1 MKHVIKESFLP
12 KEWKGSPSIGTVEFF
27 CKNCGTE
34 LCWDFEYAFTTQW
47 LDLKNKLSDRE
58 LYKKV
63 ASSYG
68 DEKRIREIN
77 KEIKHIKGEMKRCE
91 VINESE
97 HQAKIACKKIVD
109 QSVCPICGALLCKER
124 GYFMPSTSLDRE
136 AYSWIID
143 HYDDIIDG
151 SYIDEKEIKE
161 KNIRIRQ
168 EYDKTQGKEM
178 VACFVQNSETPCEL
192 IPAGADEIK
201 NDTEALKTYLLHLI
215 QLENN
220 IYSLKGQLAELYCR
234 RLTNDR
240 SVIYGKNAPVA
251 LINEEIESLKEKYEK
266 SKKQVEIAKQNKP
279 KVSIKKPQKPQE
291 PVLKKPGLFN
301 KKRVMSE
308 NEELISQYKR
318 DMTVYQ
324 EKLQQYENKKVCIKE
339 EHKEV
344 VDKALKKSEKAKA
357 SYEKAKSSQKERIKL
372 AQDKLIPAN
381 AISEML
387 NLEIFKVEELLK
399 NTIAARNELYA
410 YDIIFAKYRNIVA
423 LSSFY
428 EYLVSGRCSL
438 LAGHDGAY
446 NIYENEIQMNRV
458 VDRLDTVISSLDEIK
473 HNQYLIYKS
482 LQSIDASLCSLNSTM
497 DKALTSIQG
506 IEKHATSINEYMVH
520 ISKNSDVIAHNTA
533 VTAYYSKINAELTNA
548 LGYMVAFK

>member
-12 KEWKGSPSIGTVEFF
+12 IVWKGRKWKGSPRMSTVEFF

-34 LCWDFEYAFTTQW
+34 LCWEFEYTFK
-47 LDLKNKLSDRE
+47 D
-58 LYKKV
+58 
-63 ASSYG
+63 
-68 DEKRIREIN
+68 
-77 KEIKHIKGEMKRCE
+77 
-91 VINESE
+91 
-97 HQAKIACKKIVD
+97 QAEIACKKIVD
-109 QSVCPICGALLCKER
+109 QSVCPICGALLCKDR
-124 GYFMPSTSLDRE
+124 GYFIPSTSLVGE
-136 AYSWIID
+136 AYSWIKD
-143 HYDDIIDG
+143 HYDDIVDG
-151 SYIDEKEIKE
+151 RYIDKEVIKEIKE

-168 EYDKTQGKEM
+168 EYDKMQGKEM
-178 VACFVQNSETPCEL
+178 VACFVQNSETPCEP
-192 IPAGADEIK
+192 IPVGADEIK

-240 SVIYGKNAPVA
+240 SVIYGKKAPVA
-251 LINEEIESLKEKYEK
+251 LINEEIESLKEQYEK

-291 PVLKKPGLFN
+291 PVFKKPGLFN

-308 NEELISQYKR
+308 NEELMSQYKR
-318 DMTVYQ
+318 DMTAYQ
-324 EKLQQYENKKVCIKE
+324 EKLQQYEDKKASIKE

-357 SYEKAKSSQKERIKL
+357 SYENAKSSQKERIKL
-372 AQDKLIPAN
+372 AQDKPVPAN
-381 AISEML
+381 AISEIL
-387 NLEIFKVEELLK
+387 NLEILKAEELLK

-473 HNQYLIYKS
+473 HSQYLIYES

-506 IEKHATSINEYMVH
+506 IEKQATSINEYMVH

>member
-1 MKHVIKESFLP
+1 MKHIIKKSFLP
-12 KEWKGSPSIGTVEFF
+12 DGGQFETLQRNLEFF
-27 CKNCGTE
+27 CKNCGAE
-34 LCWDFEYAFTTQW
+34 VSWEFEHAFTYFSYD
-47 LDLKNKLSDRE
+47 DLERE
-58 LYKKV
+58 LSLCEFNMKATDNPILVDKLKK
-63 ASSYG
+63 
-68 DEKRIREIN
+68 EIN
-77 KEIKHIKGEMKRCE
+77 DIKDKLEICDIVNDSKHKALIAYG
-91 VINESE
+91 
-97 HQAKIACKKIVD
+97 KIFD
-109 QSVCPICGALLCKER
+109 QPVCPICGTLLDKER
-124 GYFMPSTSLDRE
+124 GYFLPDYLFGRKG
-136 AYSWIID
+136 YYWIKE
-143 HYDDIIDG
+143 HYDDIRDG
-151 SYIDEKEIKE
+151 SYVKKEEID
-161 KNIRIRQ
+161 RIRQ
-168 EYDKTQGKEM
+168 EYEKMQVKEM
-178 VACFVQNSETPCEL
+178 VACFVQNSETSCEL

-201 NDTEALKTYLLHLI
+201 SDTEALKTYLLHLI

-240 SVIYGKNAPVA
+240 SVIYGKKAPVA
-251 LINEEIESLKEKYEK
+251 LINEEIESLKEQYEK

-308 NEELISQYKR
+308 NEELMSQYKR

-381 AISEML
+381 AIAEVL
-387 NLEIFKVEELLK
+387 NLEITKTEELLK
-399 NTIAARNELYA
+399 NTIDARNELYA
-410 YDIIFAKYRNIVA
+410 YNIIFIKYRDVVA

-428 EYLVSGRCSL
+428 EYLMAGRCSSL
-438 LAGHDGAY
+438 EGADGAY
-446 NIYENEIQMNRV
+446 NLYENEIRMNRV
-458 VDRLDTVISSLDEIK
+458 IDQLDTVILSLDEIK
-473 HNQYLIYKS
+473 QNQYLIYHELCNISSS
-482 LQSIDASLCSLNSTM
+482 LESLSSSM
-497 DKALTSIQG
+497 DKALISIQG
-506 IEKHATSINEYMVH
+506 IEVKTTSINEHVER